1 MRKKKTKKKLGF
13 FAKLGIFT
21 LMGLS
26 FVGGVWW
33 VATMPNA
40 TANEATRL
48 TDETHQ
54 FIETIAP
61 IAVELSE
68 ARDLYPSVTI
78 AQAVLESQSGTSGL
92 AGHPSYNLFGVKGN
106 YNGNSVT
113 LPTYEDDGKGNH
125 YLVNAAFRAYPSW
138 RASLEDYV
146 AILEQPMYYG
156 VRVSRTSSYKEAT
169 VFLTGRYATDT
180 LYYAKLNNLI
190 ESYNLTKYDKG
201 NTNQYSLSGE
211 KVWNPYR
218 RSFTTKDILEQDENW
233 IKHLE
238 NKT

>member
-1 MRKKKTKKKLGF
+1 MGKKKTKKKLGF

-21 LMGLS
+21 LMVLS

-48 TDETHQ
+48 TDETHK

-68 ARDLYPSVTI
+68 AHDLYPSVTI

-92 AGHPSYNLFGVKGN
+92 SSAPSYNLFGVKGN
-106 YNGNSVT
+106 YKGNSIT
-113 LPTYEDDGKGNH
+113 LPTHEDDGQGNH
-125 YLVNAAFRAYPSW
+125 YVVNAEFRSYPSW
-138 RASLEDYV
+138 RASLEDYA

-156 VRVSRTSSYKEAT
+156 VKESRTSSYKEAT
-169 VFLTGRYATDT
+169 VFLTGKYATDT

-190 ESYNLTKYDKG
+190 EAYNLTKYDKDNG
-201 NTNQYSLSGE
+201 SQYLLSGG
-211 KVWNPYR
+211 KVWNRYR
-218 RSFTTKDILEQDENW
+218 RSFTTEDILEQDENW

-238 NKT
+238 SKS

>member
-1 MRKKKTKKKLGF
+1 MGKKKTKKKLGF
-13 FAKLGIFT
+13 FAKLGIVT

-61 IAVELSE
+61 IAIELSE

-92 AGHPSYNLFGVKGN
+92 SGHPSYNLFGVKGN
-106 YNGNSVT
+106 YNGNSIT
-113 LPTYEDDGKGNH
+113 LPTHEDDGQGNH
-125 YLVNAAFRAYPSW
+125 YVVNAEFRAYPSW

-156 VRVSRTSSYKEAT
+156 VRVSKTSSYKEAT
-169 VFLTGRYATDT
+169 VFLTGKYATDT

-190 ESYNLTKYDKG
+190 KVYNLTKYDKG
-201 NTNQYSLSGE
+201 SIEQLLDTDK

-218 RSFTTKDILEQDENW
+218 RSFTTKNILEQDENW
-233 IKHLE
+233 VKHLE
-238 NKT
+238 SKS